1 MRDLLQDKNIT
12 YFPSKP
18 QMQSKIDRK
27 ILDKFGFQILRDFG
41 TSSEKLK
48 NFIMGY
54 GYRLFYTESL
64 NGWLHTFETQ
74 TVATELSEELEQG
87 GFHTDFMFQK
97 EPPRYIALQCIK
109 PDPKY
114 PLYGRNQI
122 VKIDNLINA
131 ITKCGV
137 GKDQLRE
144 LQIEYVLKGKIYKQ
158 NLFDDDLKSI
168 KYHQKFASN
177 NIVLNDDL
185 KIVELINNL
194 SLSICEDIVLNS
206 GDLLLIDNHTTL
218 HRRSE
223 CSVRYDFGK
232 RIFEGR
238 KMNSAR
244 FN

>member
-1 MRDLLQDKNIT
+1 M
-12 YFPSKP
+12 
-18 QMQSKIDRK
+18 
-27 ILDKFGFQILRDFG
+27 
-41 TSSEKLK
+41 
-48 NFIMGY
+48 
-54 GYRLFYTESL
+54 
-64 NGWLHTFETQ
+64 
-74 TVATELSEELEQG
+74 
-87 GFHTDFMFQK
+87 
-97 EPPRYIALQCIK
+97 
-109 PDPKY
+109 
-114 PLYGRNQI
+114 
-122 VKIDNLINA
+122 
-131 ITKCGV
+131 
-137 GKDQLRE
+137 
-144 LQIEYVLKGKIYKQ
+144 
-158 NLFDDDLKSI
+158 KSI

-223 CSVRYDFGK
+223 CSVRYDFEK